1 MIIFYLKSK
10 YVILE
15 IMAKTKK
22 KETNKYSVTLLLE
35 DGREFNGQGDTLLE
49 AMSQIK
55 LDEIICNLGT
65 LTAIYKDKKVEQ
77 VVNASRL
84 QRMFG
89 QASESWLHG
98 TALATYSD
106 YLLSGLI

>member
-1 MIIFYLKSK
+1 
-10 YVILE
+10 
-15 IMAKTKK
+15 MAKRKK
-22 KETNKYSVTLLLE
+22 VEIKAYSVTLKLE
-35 DGREFNGQGDTLLE
+35 DGREFSGKGDTLLE

-55 LDEIICNLGT
+55 LDEIIVNLGT
-65 LTAIYKDKKVEQ
+65 LTVTYKDKKVEQ

-89 QASESWLHG
+89 QASESYLNE

>member
-1 MIIFYLKSK
+1 
-10 YVILE
+10 
-15 IMAKTKK
+15 MAKRKKVETKA
-22 KETNKYSVTLLLE
+22 YSVTLKLE
-35 DGREFNGQGDTLLE
+35 DGREFTGQGDTLLD

-65 LTAIYKDKKVEQ
+65 LTATYKDKKVEQ

-84 QRMFG
+84 QKMFG
-89 QASESWLHG
+89 KDAESWLNG
-98 TALATYSD
+98 TALVTYSD